1 MTLFIDNDETPWGE
15 SLSAQMTVDIDPE
28 RDDLDVEDED
38 DFDILDLIG
47 ESYLHNLTVNSFI

>member
-28 RDDLDVEDED
+28 RDDLDYEDED
-38 DFDILDLIG
+38 DFDELDIAG
-47 ESYLHNLTVNSFI
+47 EIYIRNLSVDAFI

>member
-1 MTLFIDNDETPWGE
+1 MTLFIDNDETSWGE

-47 ESYLHNLTVNSFI
+47 EYYLHNLTVDSFI